1 MKSFLSFSLFFL
13 IIASCSSLIEGKIED
28 FPKKGLTGGLLN
40 ITRLDSGDRFS
51 KVVEISEEGE
61 FSSEGFGEGE
71 YLLEAVIPGYR
82 VSSSKWDTK
91 KNKPITLKIGSKI
104 NTLTKS
110 FGKRKNLILDR
121 GQGKVTLNPPT
132 Y

>member
-1 MKSFLSFSLFFL
+1 MKSFLSFALFFL

-28 FPKKGLTGGLLN
+28 FPKQGLTGGLLN

-91 KNKPITLKIGSKI
+91 KNKPVALKIGSKI
-104 NTLTKS
+104 STLTKS

-121 GQGKVTLNPPT
+121 GQGNVTLNPPT